1 MTASARYKPRFRQQC
16 PRSTVPGFC
25 RMRLDSQRPRI
36 DGHFRSEAQLHQ
48 HAKSFGSHPGG
59 YWIGEAVD
67 HRDLERFPRPL
78 LKEDRLG
85 LYHGDQVAVLFRGC
99 WTAGF
104 VGITGDPHNAWPTM
118 FSAPERVY
126 DEQWNETLIPQPD
139 EPFIDVTFQVADGL
153 GSTWSPQ
160 GQRLPKLVTDP
171 RRSREYFCC
180 SYKVARVYQSQWRY
194 YLAQIDGATVIKNR
208 ESNEVLHRLLS
219 TPSRVEDFIH
229 EMQHPQRH
237 PEETFDGR
245 CFGRR
250 WPPRAGDRRDSLRT
264 LRGRPGFHRGRY
276 AFEAPSDQERWPR
289 ARSIRK
295 EPFVGRWGDSH
306 SPRADSTP
314 PSRGRSEVDA
324 NAQRGSATR
333 WRCREST
340 DELQPK
346 VAPLPKPKS
355 AESSKPAVTPAPAS
369 SSKSTA
375 GFKSCLKSKP
385 TPPSKSAASLPPKP
399 LSVSSSEPTAAG
411 PKISVTLRPTVKPE
425 PALKPESTLAGNLAA
440 VAPSSAVVP
449 RTTIES
455 ASSAVTPKPPLL
467 PRTAP
472 ALATA
477 VSFGV
482 NVGECIRKY
491 DAQPRR
497 RKESKNT
504 RKPTRPEVGD
514 DFKAGRSVQHEVNP
528 AARRRLASL
537 DRRDLRRRTRS
548 GLRPTTRQPSVSF
561 SRFDDEVYFAGEQA
575 HLSGTISLPPDL
587 VDSFLLD
594 PCLTLC
600 PSQAIVTK
608 PARTLPTPR
617 VRQPLPIAPP
627 TLADSPDTEDT
638 GVDQSPPMESS
649 AHSPEGAIDLID
661 DVPVAT
667 SSKANVSPDVSQVSG
682 VTAGPDDT
690 TQPGSRGSNLSTQF
704 QTLLSRWNRT
714 WQAR

>member
-1 MTASARYKPRFRQQC
+1 
-16 PRSTVPGFC
+16 
-25 RMRLDSQRPRI
+25 MRLDSQRPRI

-78 LKEDRLG
+78 LKQDRLG

-289 ARSIRK
+289 ARSVRK
-295 EPFVGRWGDSH
+295 EPFVGRWSDSH
-306 SPRADSTP
+306 SPQEDSTP
-314 PSRGRSEVDA
+314 PFRGRSDVDA

-346 VAPLPKPKS
+346 VTPLPKPKS

-369 SSKSTA
+369 SSKT
-375 GFKSCLKSKP
+375 
-385 TPPSKSAASLPPKP
+385 
-399 LSVSSSEPTAAG
+399 TAAG

-425 PALKPESTLAGNLAA
+425 PTLKPGSTLA
-440 VAPSSAVVP
+440 
-449 RTTIES
+449 
-455 ASSAVTPKPPLL
+455 KPPLL
-467 PRTAP
+467 PGTAP

-477 VSFGV
+477 VSFGA
-482 NVGECIRKY
+482 NVAECIRKY
-491 DAQPRR
+491 DVQPRR

-514 DFKAGRSVQHEVNP
+514 DFMAGRSVQHEVNP

-548 GLRPTTRQPSVSF
+548 GLRPPPRQPSVSF

-608 PARTLPTPR
+608 PARALPTPR

-627 TLADSPDTEDT
+627 TSADTPDTEVT
-638 GVDQSPPMESS
+638 GADQSPPMEFA
-649 AHSPEGAIDLID
+649 AHSPGGVEEAVVPRFASDDEPYISFLFPGGVTEAAADVSAVGHPVPEGAIDLID
-661 DVPVAT
+661 DAPVAT
-667 SSKANVSPDVSQVSG
+667 SSNANVSPDVSQVSG

-690 TQPGSRGSNLSTQF
+690 TQPGTRGSNLSTQF